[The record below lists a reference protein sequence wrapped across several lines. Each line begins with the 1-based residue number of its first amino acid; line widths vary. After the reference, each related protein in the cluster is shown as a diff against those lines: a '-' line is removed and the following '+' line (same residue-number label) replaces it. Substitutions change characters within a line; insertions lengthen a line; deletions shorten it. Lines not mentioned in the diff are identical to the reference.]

1 LLNPGVWY
9 TEYQVTGIIALSK
22 NLSRAFREKFYVF
35 KTMRQALR
43 PEHATC
49 CFFSESSFHQQPE
62 TDACAR
68 REPSNRAG
76 LRIQAKKNAGHPR

>member
-1 LLNPGVWY
+1 
-9 TEYQVTGIIALSK
+9 
-22 NLSRAFREKFYVF
+22 
-35 KTMRQALR
+35 MRQALR
-43 PEHATC
+43 QEHATC

-76 LRIQAKKNAGHPR
+76 LRIQAKKNAGHPRWPAKSPQRRRICGRGGTAFRCFMRTL